1 MPFQGFLNLVQAS
14 VSELRFWQGL
24 LVKGIGCMWKIRNY
38 EKLPYLVL
46 YLEVKLTLTN
56 RIW

>member
-1 MPFQGFLNLVQAS
+1 MDSGFFAQC
-14 VSELRFWQGL
+14 

-56 RIW
+56 LIW